1 MLVTIGTKRVKRTE
15 SVTSFYLI
23 ILNLTK
29 TKLKRIQNVSF
40 FLTLNLSHG
49 SSRQIQKYKEQLK
62 MYGTIYSTFN
72 HLGVTSILRILD
84 IYSCNLGT
92 IKLITKR

>member
-1 MLVTIGTKRVKRTE
+1 
-15 SVTSFYLI
+15 
-23 ILNLTK
+23 
-29 TKLKRIQNVSF
+29 
-40 FLTLNLSHG
+40 
-49 SSRQIQKYKEQLK
+49 
-62 MYGTIYSTFN
+62 MYGKIYSTFN